1 VVYTWEGQR
10 LSEHHRTISEVFAGM
25 CRAKFRVD
33 TILEPEP
40 LADGP
45 RGRHWRD
52 TFRMVPRTL
61 VVRGRKEGS

>member
-1 VVYTWEGQR
+1 M
-10 LSEHHRTISEVFAGM
+10 SEVFAGM

-33 TILEPEP
+33 TMLEPEP
-40 LADGP
+40 LTDGP
-45 RGRHWRD
+45 RSRHWRD